1 MKMLACLSFR
11 AIVLTLFGVILSLCG
26 LTALV
31 HFHFHYNSLVILH
44 SHMCSMGK
52 KESHTGLDQNSC
64 VCVSVMTYLK
74 YWALLFL

>member
-44 SHMCSMGK
+44 SLMCSMEK

-64 VCVSVMTYLK
+64 ECDDIFKVLGFTVPLSE
-74 YWALLFL
+74 